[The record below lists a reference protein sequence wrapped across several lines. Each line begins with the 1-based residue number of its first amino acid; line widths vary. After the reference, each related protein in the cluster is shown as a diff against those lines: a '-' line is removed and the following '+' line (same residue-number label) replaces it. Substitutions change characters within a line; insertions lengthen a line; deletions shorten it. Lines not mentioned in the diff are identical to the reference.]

1 MSLESDIRTI
11 IENSG
16 AEMAL
21 SALHLESGQRID
33 IDAERVFPMCSVL
46 KIPVLVEAFRQI
58 EAGRFTL
65 DDRWELTT
73 AEKNLPSGI
82 LVFFDDGLEPTVK
95 DLLTLMM
102 IVSDNTATD
111 MVMHRLGQGS
121 VTSTMHS
128 LGLTDI
134 HVPLTIRE
142 LFDDLLP
149 SSDPTQNLL
158 ALAGAGP
165 RNRAGVC
172 YSLGPDND
180 VGTPAALTELLAR
193 IWRGEI
199 ISRTSCDAM
208 LEILLKQQL
217 NDRLPRYLPPGTPCA
232 HKTGTLP
239 GIRNDS
245 GIIYASENAHVAVT
259 VFSRWDDE
267 AVSDD
272 PIARSE
278 QPIAIDAAF
287 GRIGRLLYDAF
298 CDS

>member
-1 MSLESDIRTI
+1 MSLESDISRI
-11 IENSG
+11 IDNSG
-16 AEMAL
+16 AEMGL
-21 SALHLESGQRID
+21 SALHLGSGQRID
-33 IDAERVFPMCSVL
+33 VDAGRVFPLCSVL

-58 EAGRFTL
+58 EEGLFTL
-65 DDRWELTT
+65 DDRWQLTT

-82 LVFFDDGLEPTVK
+82 LVFFDDGLAPSVR
-95 DLLTLMM
+95 DLLTLM
-102 IVSDNTATD
+102 IIISDNTATD
-111 MVMHRLGQGS
+111 MVMNRLGAGS

-134 HVPLTIRE
+134 HVPMTIRQI
-142 LFDDLLP
+142 FDDLLP
-149 SSDPTQNLL
+149 SADPTQDML
-158 ALAGAGP
+158 ALATAP
-165 RNRAGVC
+165 RNRTGRS
-172 YSLGPDND
+172 YSLGADND

-193 IWRGEI
+193 IWRGELV
-199 ISRTSCDAM
+199 SRASCNAM

-217 NDRLPRYLPPGTPCA
+217 NDRLPRYFPPGTPCA

-245 GIIYASENAHVAVT
+245 GIIYANENSHVAVT

-267 AVSDD
+267 AAGDD
-272 PIARSE
+272 PVANKE
-278 QPIAIDAAF
+278 TPIAIDSAF

>member
-1 MSLESDIRTI
+1 MSLESDIRNITA
-11 IENSG
+11 NSG
-16 AEMAL
+16 AEMGV

-33 IDAERVFPMCSVL
+33 VDAGRVYPLCSVL

-58 EAGRFTL
+58 EEGLFTL
-65 DDRWELTT
+65 DDRWQLTT

-82 LVFFDDGLEPTVK
+82 LVFFDDGLAPTVK
-95 DLLTLMM
+95 DLLTLM
-102 IVSDNTATD
+102 IIISDNTATD
-111 MVMHRLGQGS
+111 MVMHRLGKDS
-121 VTSTMHS
+121 VTGAMHN
-128 LGLTDI
+128 LGLADI

-142 LFDDLLP
+142 IFDDLLP
-149 SSDPTQNLL
+149 SSDPTQDML
-158 ALAGAGP
+158 ALATAP
-165 RNRAGVC
+165 RTRDGRC

-199 ISRTSCDAM
+199 ISRAACAAM

-245 GIIYASENAHVAVT
+245 GIIYANDGSHVAVT

-287 GRIGRLLYDAF
+287 GRIGRLLYDTF
-298 CDS
+298 SES

>member
-11 IENSG
+11 IDNSG
-16 AEMAL
+16 AEMSL

-33 IDAERVFPMCSVL
+33 VDAERVFPLCSVL

-58 EAGRFTL
+58 GEGLFSL
-65 DDRWELTT
+65 DDRWQLTT

-82 LVFFDDGLEPTVK
+82 LVFFDDGLAPTVQ

-102 IVSDNTATD
+102 IISDNTATD
-111 MVMHRLGQGS
+111 MVMHRLGKGS
-121 VTSTMHS
+121 VSRTMHS

-134 HVPLTIRE
+134 HVPMTIRQI
-142 LFDDLLP
+142 FDDLLP
-149 SSDPTQNLL
+149 SADPTQDML
-158 ALAGAGP
+158 ALATAP
-165 RNRAGVC
+165 RNRTGRS

-180 VGTPAALTELLAR
+180 VGTPAALTELVAR
-193 IWRGEI
+193 IWRGELV
-199 ISRTSCDAM
+199 SRAACAAM

-245 GIIYASENAHVAVT
+245 GIIYANENSHVAVT

-272 PIARSE
+272 PIASSE
-278 QPIAIDAAF
+278 QPIAIDSAF

>member
-11 IENSG
+11 TENSG
-16 AEMAL
+16 AEMAV
-21 SALHLESGQRID
+21 SALHLESGHRTDVDADRIY
-33 IDAERVFPMCSVL
+33 PLCSVL

-65 DDRWELTT
+65 DDRWQLTT

-82 LVFFDDGLEPTVK
+82 LVFFDDGLTPTVK

-102 IVSDNTATD
+102 IISDNTATD
-111 MVMHRLGQGS
+111 MVMNRLGKGS
-121 VTSTMHS
+121 VTDAMHG

-149 SSDPTQNLL
+149 SSDPTQDML
-158 ALAGAGP
+158 ALANAP
-165 RNRAGVC
+165 RNRSGRC

-180 VGTPAALTELLAR
+180 VGTPAALTELLSR

-199 ISRTSCDAM
+199 VSRAACDAM

-217 NDRLPRYLPPGTPCA
+217 NDRLPRFLPPATPCA

-245 GIIYASENAHVAVT
+245 GIIYASENPHVAVT

-267 AVSDD
+267 AVADD

-278 QPIAIDAAF
+278 KPIAIDAAF
-287 GRIGRLLYDAF
+287 GRIGRLLFDSYSDA
-298 CDS
+298 

>member
-1 MSLESDIRTI
+1 MSLETEIRSI
-11 IENSG
+11 IDDSG
-16 AEMAL
+16 AEMAV
-21 SALHLESGQRID
+21 SALHLESGRRID
-33 IDAERVFPMCSVL
+33 VAAERVFPLCSVL

-58 EAGRFTL
+58 EEGRFTL

-73 AEKNLPSGI
+73 AKKNLPSGI
-82 LVFFDDGLEPTVK
+82 LVFLDDGLSPSVR

-102 IVSDNTATD
+102 IISDNTATD

-121 VTSTMHS
+121 VTRTMHS

-149 SSDPTQNLL
+149 SSDPTQDML
-158 ALAGAGP
+158 ALATAP
-165 RNRAGVC
+165 RNRTGRS

-180 VGTPAALTELLAR
+180 VGTPAALTELVAR
-193 IWRGEI
+193 IWRGEVV
-199 ISRTSCDAM
+199 SRAACAAM
-208 LEILLKQQL
+208 LDILLKQQL

-245 GIIYASENAHVAVT
+245 GIIYANENAHVAVT

-272 PIARSE
+272 PIASSE
-278 QPIAIDAAF
+278 QPIAIDSAF

-298 CDS
+298 CDA

>member
-1 MSLESDIRTI
+1 MSLETDIRSI
-11 IENSG
+11 IQDSG
-16 AEMAL
+16 AEMAV
-21 SALHLESGQRID
+21 SALHLESGQRTD
-33 IDAERVFPMCSVL
+33 VDAERVFPMCSVL

-58 EAGRFTL
+58 EEGRFTL
-65 DDRWELTT
+65 DDRWQLTT

-95 DLLTLMM
+95 DLLTLM
-102 IVSDNTATD
+102 IIISDNTATD
-111 MVMHRLGQGS
+111 MVIHRLGQGS

-142 LFDDLLP
+142 MFDDLLP
-149 SSDPTQNLL
+149 SSDPTQDML
-158 ALAGAGP
+158 ALAAGP
-165 RNRAGVC
+165 RNRDGIC

-193 IWRGEI
+193 IWRGEAV
-199 ISRTSCDAM
+199 SRTACDAM
-208 LEILLKQQL
+208 LDILLKQQL

-239 GIRNDS
+239 GTRNDS

-267 AVSDD
+267 RVSDD

-287 GRIGRLLYDAF
+287 GRIGRLLYDTFGDA
-298 CDS
+298 

>member
-1 MSLESDIRTI
+1 MSLETEIRRI
-11 IENSG
+11 IEASG
-16 AEMAL
+16 AEMAVC
-21 SALHLESGQRID
+21 ARHLESGQQID
-33 IDAERVFPMCSVL
+33 INAERVVPMCSVL

-58 EAGRFTL
+58 EEGRFAL

-82 LVFFDDGLEPTVK
+82 LVFFEDGLAPTVL
-95 DLLTLMM
+95 DLLTLM
-102 IVSDNTATD
+102 IIISDNTATD
-111 MVMHRLGQGS
+111 MVMHRLGEGS
-121 VTSTMHS
+121 VTRTMHS

-134 HVPLTIRE
+134 CVPMTIRE
-142 LFDDLLP
+142 IFDDLLP
-149 SSDPTQNLL
+149 SGDPTQDML
-158 ALAGAGP
+158 ALANAP
-165 RNRAGVC
+165 RNREGRC
-172 YSLGPDND
+172 YSLGADND

-199 ISRTSCDAM
+199 VSRAACDAM

-217 NDRLPRYLPPGTPCA
+217 NIRLPRYLPPGTPCA

-245 GIIYASENAHVAVT
+245 GIIYASDASHVAVT

-278 QPIAIDAAF
+278 QPVAIDAAF
-287 GRIGRLLYDAF
+287 GRIGRLLYDSY
-298 CDS
+298 CEL

>member
-1 MSLESDIRTI
+1 M
-11 IENSG
+11 
-16 AEMAL
+16 
-21 SALHLESGQRID
+21 QRPQD
-33 IDAERVFPMCSVL
+33 PRPRR
-46 KIPVLVEAFRQI
+46 AFRQI
-58 EAGRFTL
+58 EEGRFTL
-65 DDRWELTT
+65 DDRWQLTT

-95 DLLTLMM
+95 DLLTLM
-102 IVSDNTATD
+102 IIISDNTATD
-111 MVMHRLGQGS
+111 MVIHRLGQGS

-142 LFDDLLP
+142 MFDDLLP
-149 SSDPTQNLL
+149 SSDPTQDML
-158 ALAGAGP
+158 ALAAGP
-165 RNRAGVC
+165 RNRDGIC

-193 IWRGEI
+193 IWRGEAV
-199 ISRTSCDAM
+199 SRTACDAM
-208 LEILLKQQL
+208 LDILLKQQL

-267 AVSDD
+267 RVSDD

-287 GRIGRLLYDAF
+287 GRIGRLLYDTFGDA
-298 CDS
+298 